1 MDKKQQLKI
10 PKFVWVL
17 AAILVISI
25 IFLIAVQMPFSKK
38 IDKYNKDHVSAE
50 SQISQYEYYLTNA
63 ETITAAVEKTEAEAS
78 KQNEK
83 LSVKPDKTIDDIRD
97 LIAKHGMDL
106 TTLSISEG
114 VADPQGGVSASGDP
128 LYVATVTYT
137 FTASEQKLLETLTY
151 FESESQ
157 GAYFISNVDISKHQE
172 VALDEGEESSK
183 ASVTPAGTTF
193 DTTLTIKLYYFDMTK
208 NEGAAAEEEE
218 SAAEE
223 STEA

>member
-97 LIAKHGMDL
+97 LLQKHDMDL
-106 TTLSISEG
+106 TTLSISDG
-114 VADPQGGVSASGDP
+114 VPDSQGGVSATGDP
-128 LYVATVTYT
+128 LFEV
-137 FTASEQKLLETLTY
+137 TLTY
-151 FESESQ
+151 NFTATEKKLIETLDFFERESQ
-157 GAYFISNVDISKHQE
+157 GAYFVTNINISKQE
-172 VALDEGEESSK
+172 ERAVNADGDV
-183 ASVTPAGTTF
+183 SVVSTTPASQLYN
-193 DTTLTIKLYYFDMTK
+193 TTLTIKLYYF
-208 NEGAAAEEEE
+208 NEELNTGETEAP
-218 SAAEE
+218 AEE
-223 STEA
+223 SSEEAAE